1 MGEFPDQGPSLQNL
15 LESMRQYQAPPPPA
29 PRKFPWLNILLFLLT
44 LISTMFFGAYMVHY
58 YPDMHRFW
66 FFLKRHPDMWLDGLP
81 FSVTLMVILLSH
93 ELGHYFFSRHHNVQA
108 SLPYF
113 IPAPNFIGT
122 FGAVIFMK
130 GKIRD
135 RRALLDIGAAGPLA
149 GFVVSLFALYVGL
162 KNSQVIPLEQADGLI
177 MFGPNRLIMWACQWL
192 LPPLTANDAILSPIM
207 DAAWVG
213 FFVTMLNLLPIGQ
226 LDGGHIAYACL
237 GEKTTYLSWTV
248 LALMIAMGGLGI
260 ISGFFIDVLGAPLF
274 WEGWLFFALFTL
286 LLMGPRGVKHPPPLY
301 PEVRL
306 DWFRWLVALVTAVVF
321 FLIFSPTP
329 FAVMG

>member
-1 MGEFPDQGPSLQNL
+1 MDEYPNQGPDLRSLF
-15 LESMRQYQAPPPPA
+15 ESMPHYQTPPP
-29 PRKFPWLNILLFLLT
+29 RQKFPWLNIVLFVLT

-58 YPDMHRFW
+58 YPDWRRFW
-66 FFLKRHPDMWLDGLP
+66 FFLKLHPDMWLDGLP
-81 FSVTLMVILLSH
+81 FSITLMVILLSH
-93 ELGHYFFSRHHNVQA
+93 ELGHYLFSRHHKVAA

-130 GKIRD
+130 GRIRD

-149 GFVVSLFALYVGL
+149 GFVVSLFALYIGL
-162 KNSQVIPLEQADGLI
+162 RTSQIVPLEQVQGLI
-177 MFGPNRLIMWACQWL
+177 MFGPNHLISWACQWL
-192 LPPLTANDAILSPIM
+192 LPPLTQNDVIQSPIL

-248 LALMIAMGGLGI
+248 IAIMIFMGGVGL
-260 ISGFFIDVLGAPLF
+260 ISGFFVNILGAPIF
-274 WEGWLFFALFTL
+274 WEGWLFFAVFTL
-286 LLMGPRGVKHPPPLY
+286 LLMGPRGVRHPPPLH
-301 PEVRL
+301 PEVKL
-306 DWFRWLVALVTAVVF
+306 DWFRWLVAIITVVVF
-321 FLIFSPTP
+321 FLIFTPTP